1 MNDKTAHAKL
11 KKINEERN
19 KIGVGAYKN
28 SRRDR
33 NERHETFNE
42 SMTEMRKISDEQ
54 ALKES

>member
-11 KKINEERN
+11 KKINEDRN
-19 KIGVGAYKN
+19 KIGVGGYKN

-33 NERHETFNE
+33 NNRHETFNE

-54 ALKES
+54 KLKEA